1 MTTIHAVQH
10 SPRGNGLARERN
22 CMVSSLWCDRF
33 SVSFVGIVVPALPV
47 PVHASAVKTKRTKNQ
62 KKKHTNTHTKSW
74 MAVPVRR
81 DGLGIAVRHAVRLA
95 AKTSREGAQFRR
107 RGAVRPLQPAC
118 HEEENAILFHR
129 PRRDHLHTKH
139 RDTTVK
145 WCKSCPSR
153 RALDDG
159 LSSNSSIF
167 FSISPS
173 FPFSIV
179 VSNGVSRVQNVEKNY
194 SFRTAHRA
202 EKVLVN
208 ISEKFYVSWDIQLL
222 LHVTI
227 YYWFLSYL
235 LSPENFRKC
244 LKWIVFF
251 LTLCI
256 RIAVTDTDSVVPVHC
271 KFVDFT
277 RGSRWGAI
285 VRTRSCASFTVI
297 QSWRE

>member
-167 FSISPS
+167 FSIFPPPS

-194 SFRTAHRA
+194 SFRAAHRA

-222 LHVTI
+222 LHVTND
-227 YYWFLSYL
+227 L
-235 LSPENFRKC
+235 LLISF
-244 LKWIVFF
+244 I
-251 LTLCI
+251 
-256 RIAVTDTDSVVPVHC
+256 
-271 KFVDFT
+271 
-277 RGSRWGAI
+277 
-285 VRTRSCASFTVI
+285 FTVSRKF
-297 QSWRE
+297 QEMFKMNSFFFNTLYTYHRYGHRQCRSSPL

>member
-1 MTTIHAVQH
+1 MPSSIHHEETAWHARGIAWYRACGAIVFLYH
-10 SPRGNGLARERN
+10 LLVLLCLLCRSPSTHRRWKRN
-22 CMVSSLWCDRF
+22 ES
-33 SVSFVGIVVPALPV
+33 
-47 PVHASAVKTKRTKNQ
+47 KTK

-167 FSISPS
+167 FSISPPPS

-194 SFRTAHRA
+194 SFRAAHRA

-222 LHVTI
+222 LHVTND
-227 YYWFLSYL
+227 L
-235 LSPENFRKC
+235 LLISF
-244 LKWIVFF
+244 I
-251 LTLCI
+251 
-256 RIAVTDTDSVVPVHC
+256 
-271 KFVDFT
+271 
-277 RGSRWGAI
+277 
-285 VRTRSCASFTVI
+285 FTVSRKF
-297 QSWRE
+297 QEMFKMNSFFFNTLYTYRRYGHRQCRSSPL